1 MTRNEKVSH
10 GLQQRSTV
18 GVTRDMK
25 ANGRL
30 NVMVCFMEML
40 TAMHLE
46 YVYLNCLFEPTPH
59 LISESTSQHTVKR
72 PGLVSLQLVAIK
84 HDVQVLTRI

>member
-46 YVYLNCLFEPTPH
+46 YVYLNCLFEHQPTH
-59 LISESTSQHTVKR
+59 CKETRFGVFTV
-72 PGLVSLQLVAIK
+72 SSN
-84 HDVQVLTRI
+84 